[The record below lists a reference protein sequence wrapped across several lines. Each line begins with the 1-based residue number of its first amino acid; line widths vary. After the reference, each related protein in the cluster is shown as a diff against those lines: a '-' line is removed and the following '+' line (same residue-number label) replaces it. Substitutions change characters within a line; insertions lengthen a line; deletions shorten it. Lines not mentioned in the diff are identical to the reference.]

1 MDTGFTQRHIEHIL
15 EMSVSTHQERTR
27 LLYDVLLAYA
37 YETKQDLLETVCTH
51 IIPCLVTFIQ
61 HDTQGLS
68 FVEQGFRNFPVQ
80 RPAFTA
86 ADRDAI
92 MHVFYGTHRQAVRHL
107 LTAVSGG
114 VTDVELCDA
123 LKHCLQ
129 KKNIPEPAEKD
140 RYAQFVTA
148 DTRGAEIERFLSFR
162 RDVPPSAHMNVLWDI
177 CMHIQNQ
184 NKRENKQTVF
194 FERICMLCINN
205 RYLIPLIA
213 QLPDAVARVQKEAQK
228 ANHQHPYQRQP
239 SPQPPPPE
247 SPTWQ
252 EVLEHFDADKD
263 GKISQIEAIKALK
276 KPEYKKDAIRLG
288 FEPGEFTQEDEKKA
302 KFSRTFIEID
312 KDGDKYINKSE
323 LQARFEEYKLPQT
336 R

>member
-1 MDTGFTQRHIEHIL
+1 MDTAFTQRQIEHML
-15 EMSVSTHQERTR
+15 EMFDFTHEQRTR

-37 YETKQDLLETVCTH
+37 SKTKQDLLETVCTH
-51 IIPCLVTFIQ
+51 IIPWLVTFIQ
-61 HDTQGLS
+61 HDTLGLRL
-68 FVEQGFRNFPVQ
+68 VEQGFERFPVHQ
-80 RPAFTA
+80 PAFTA

-114 VTDVELCDA
+114 VTDAELCDA

-140 RYAQFVTA
+140 RYSEFVTA
-148 DTRGAEIERFLSFR
+148 DTRRADIERFLSFR

-184 NKRENKQTVF
+184 NKQENKQTVF
-194 FERICMLCINN
+194 FERICMLCINS
-205 RYLIPLIA
+205 YLIPLIA
-213 QLPDAVARVQKEAQK
+213 QLPDAVARVEKEAQK
-228 ANHQHPYQRQP
+228 LNHQHQHQRQP
-239 SPQPPPPE
+239 SPQPPPPQE

-252 EVLEHFDADKD
+252 EVLEHFDANKD
-263 GKISQIEAIKALK
+263 GKISVIEAIKALK

-288 FEPGEFTQEDEKKA
+288 FEPGEFTQEAQNKA
-302 KFSRTFIEID
+302 NFSRTFVEID
-312 KDGDKYINKSE
+312 IDGDKYIDEDE
-323 LQARFEEYKLPQT
+323 LRLRFLKYKPPQT